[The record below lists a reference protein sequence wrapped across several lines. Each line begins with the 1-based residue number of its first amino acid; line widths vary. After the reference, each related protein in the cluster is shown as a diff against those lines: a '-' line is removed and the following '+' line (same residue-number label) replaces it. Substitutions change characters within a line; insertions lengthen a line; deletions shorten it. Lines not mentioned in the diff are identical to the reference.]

1 MLLESMA
8 RKFATDKG
16 FYSTLAD
23 NAWLPSQAAAITSRA
38 CVRSVSSVSDLSKKW
53 GGGSRVDKTRVDRI
67 RPARR
72 PTYDFFNV
80 RRNPRP
86 GEGGSFPSRRW
97 SPLSIEPSP
106 SHQHHLVSTFYHFQ
120 TPFPLFNGSYIVF
133 TGWGHFPMST
143 PLATPLWPIKENMNF
158 I

>member
-1 MLLESMA
+1 MFKLLSYVHQCCWKA
-8 RKFATDKG
+8 WLATDKG
-16 FYSTLAD
+16 FYSTLAG

-53 GGGSRVDKTRVDRI
+53 GGGSRVDKTRVGRI

-86 GEGGSFPSRRW
+86 GEGGIFFL
-97 SPLSIEPSP
+97 SPLIPTLDRALPLSP
-106 SHQHHLVSTFYHFQ
+106 SSPCVDVLPLSNTFSLVY
-120 TPFPLFNGSYIVF
+120 NGSYIVF
-133 TGWGHFPMST
+133 TGWGHCPMST
-143 PLATPLWPIKENMNF
+143 PLSTPL
-158 I
+158 